1 MIREIKSDDKIDF
14 IKMCMDF
21 YNTDGVDHS
30 IPVSNMEKTFNL
42 LMEGLDFAKA
52 YVCEKNNITV
62 GYILLALTYSNEAGG
77 MVVWLDEIYVKPEF
91 RSQGIGSELID
102 FVIEK
107 YKNKISRFRLEITE
121 SNIGAK
127 KLYLSKGFKDL
138 SYRQMEIL
146 YDLE

>member
-1 MIREIKSDDKIDF
+1 
-14 IKMCMDF
+14 
-21 YNTDGVDHS
+21 
-30 IPVSNMEKTFNL
+30 
-42 LMEGLDFAKA
+42 
-52 YVCEKNNITV
+52 
-62 GYILLALTYSNEAGG
+62 

-146 YDLE
+146 YD

>member
-52 YVCEKNNITV
+52 YVCEKNNKTV

-107 YKNKISRFRLEITE
+107 YKNKIARFRLEITE

-146 YDLE
+146 YD

>member
-1 MIREIKSDDKIDF
+1 MIREINLYDKADF
-14 IKMCMDF
+14 IKMCFDF
-21 YNTDGVDHS
+21 YNTDGVDHV
-30 IPVSNMEKTFNL
+30 IPISNIEKTFNL
-42 LMEGLDFAKA
+42 LVKASDFTKA
-52 YVCEKNNITV
+52 YVYEKNNKLA

-77 MVVWLDEIYVKPEF
+77 TVVWLEEIYVKSEF

-102 FVIEK
+102 FVIDK
-107 YKNKISRFRLEITE
+107 YKNKAARFRLEITE

-146 YDLE
+146 ND

>member
-52 YVCEKNNITV
+52 YVCEKNNKTA
-62 GYILLALTYSNEAGG
+62 GYILRKRAALS
-77 MVVWLDEIYVKPEF
+77 
-91 RSQGIGSELID
+91 
-102 FVIEK
+102 
-107 YKNKISRFRLEITE
+107 
-121 SNIGAK
+121 
-127 KLYLSKGFKDL
+127 LYLSITK
-138 SYRQMEIL
+138 SISSEPIP
-146 YDLE
+146 

>member
-14 IKMCMDF
+14 IQMCMDF

-52 YVCEKNNITV
+52 YVCEKNNKTV

-146 YDLE
+146 YD

>member
-1 MIREIKSDDKIDF
+1 LIREIKSDDKIDF

-52 YVCEKNNITV
+52 YVCEKNNKTV

-102 FVIEK
+102 FVIDK
-107 YKNKISRFRLEITE
+107 YKDNAARFRLEITE
-121 SNIGAK
+121 SNMGAK

-146 YDLE
+146 YD

>member
-52 YVCEKNNITV
+52 YVCEKNNKTV

-146 YDLE
+146 YD

>member
-52 YVCEKNNITV
+52 YVCEKNNKTV

-107 YKNKISRFRLEITE
+107 YKNKISRFRLVITE

-146 YDLE
+146 YD

>member
-52 YVCEKNNITV
+52 YVCEKNNKTV
-62 GYILLALTYSNEAGG
+62 RYILLALTYSNEAGG

-146 YDLE
+146 YD

>member
-52 YVCEKNNITV
+52 YVCEKNNKTV

-121 SNIGAK
+121 SNIGAEK
-127 KLYLSKGFKDL
+127 IIFIKRL
-138 SYRQMEIL
+138 
-146 YDLE
+146 

>member
-52 YVCEKNNITV
+52 YVCEKNSKTA

-77 MVVWLDEIYVKPEF
+77 MVVWIDEIYVKPEF

-102 FVIEK
+102 FVIDK
-107 YKNKISRFRLEITE
+107 YKDNAARFRLEITE
-121 SNIGAK
+121 SNMGAK
-127 KLYLSKGFKDL
+127 KLYLSKGFTDL
-138 SYRQMEIL
+138 SYRQMNL
-146 YDLE
+146 

>member
-52 YVCEKNNITV
+52 YVCEKNNKTV

-102 FVIEK
+102 FVIDK
-107 YKNKISRFRLEITE
+107 YKDNAARFRLEITE
-121 SNIGAK
+121 SNMGAK

-146 YDLE
+146 YD

>member
-52 YVCEKNNITV
+52 YVCEKNNKTV

-121 SNIGAK
+121 SKIGAK

-146 YDLE
+146 YD

>member
-42 LMEGLDFAKA
+42 
-52 YVCEKNNITV
+52 
-62 GYILLALTYSNEAGG
+62 ALTYSNEAGG
-77 MVVWLDEIYVKPEF
+77 MVVWIDEIYVKPEF

-102 FVIEK
+102 FVIDK
-107 YKNKISRFRLEITE
+107 YKDNAARFRLEITE
-121 SNIGAK
+121 SNMGAK
-127 KLYLSKGFKDL
+127 KLYLSKGFTDL
-138 SYRQMEIL
+138 SYRQMNL
-146 YDLE
+146 

>member
-52 YVCEKNNITV
+52 YVCEKNNKTV

-102 FVIEK
+102 FVIDK
-107 YKNKISRFRLEITE
+107 YKDNAARFRLEITE
-121 SNIGAK
+121 SNMGAK
-127 KLYLSKGFKDL
+127 KLYLSNTMVK
-138 SYRQMEIL
+138 L
-146 YDLE
+146 YFVQSSV

>member
-52 YVCEKNNITV
+52 CVCEKNNKTV

-146 YDLE
+146 YD

>member
-52 YVCEKNNITV
+52 YVCEKNNKTV

-102 FVIEK
+102 FIIEK
-107 YKNKISRFRLEITE
+107 YKNKIARFRLEITE

-146 YDLE
+146 YD

>member
-30 IPVSNMEKTFNL
+30 IPVSNMEKTFNF

-52 YVCEKNNITV
+52 YVCEKNNKTV

-102 FVIEK
+102 FVIDK
-107 YKNKISRFRLEITE
+107 YKDNAARFRLEITE
-121 SNIGAK
+121 SNMGAK
-127 KLYLSKGFKDL
+127 KLYLSKGFTDL
-138 SYRQMEIL
+138 SYRQMNL
-146 YDLE
+146 

>member
-52 YVCEKNNITV
+52 YVCEKNNKTV

-77 MVVWLDEIYVKPEF
+77 MVVWLDEIYVKAEF

-146 YDLE
+146 YD

>member
-52 YVCEKNNITV
+52 YVCEKNNKTA
-62 GYILLALTYSNEAGG
+62 GYILLAPIFDS
-77 MVVWLDEIYVKPEF
+77 
-91 RSQGIGSELID
+91 
-102 FVIEK
+102 VISK
-107 YKNKISRFRLEITE
+107 RKRAALS
-121 SNIGAK
+121 
-127 KLYLSKGFKDL
+127 LYLSITK
-138 SYRQMEIL
+138 SISSEPIP
-146 YDLE
+146 

>member
-52 YVCEKNNITV
+52 YVCEKNNKTV

-127 KLYLSKGFKDL
+127 KLYLSKCFKDL

-146 YDLE
+146 YD

>member
-21 YNTDGVDHS
+21 YNTDGVDHV
-30 IPVSNMEKTFNL
+30 IPISNVEKTFNL
-42 LMEGLDFAKA
+42 LMKVSDFAKA
-52 YVCEKNNITV
+52 YVYEKNNQIA
-62 GYILLALTYSNEAGG
+62 GYILLAFTYSNEAGG
-77 MVVWLDEIYVKPEF
+77 IVVWLEEIYVKSDF

-107 YKNKISRFRLEITE
+107 YKNKVARFRLEITD
-121 SNIGAK
+121 SNNSAR
-127 KLYLSKGFKDL
+127 KLYLSKGFKYL

-146 YDLE
+146 YD

>member
-52 YVCEKNNITV
+52 YVCEKNNKT
-62 GYILLALTYSNEAGG
+62 AG
-77 MVVWLDEIYVKPEF
+77 LF
-91 RSQGIGSELID
+91 FLH
-102 FVIEK
+102 
-107 YKNKISRFRLEITE
+107 
-121 SNIGAK
+121 
-127 KLYLSKGFKDL
+127 
-138 SYRQMEIL
+138 
-146 YDLE
+146 

>member
-52 YVCEKNNITV
+52 YVCEKNNKTV

-77 MVVWLDEIYVKPEF
+77 MVVWLDEIYVKTEF

-102 FVIEK
+102 FVIDK
-107 YKNKISRFRLEITE
+107 YKDNAARFRLEITE
-121 SNIGAK
+121 SNMGAK
-127 KLYLSKGFKDL
+127 KLYLSKGFTDL
-138 SYRQMEIL
+138 SYRQMNL
-146 YDLE
+146 

>member
-52 YVCEKNNITV
+52 YVCEKNNKTV

-107 YKNKISRFRLEITE
+107 YKNKIFFHFQLGIQACELLVLC
-121 SNIGAK
+121 K
-127 KLYLSKGFKDL
+127 HK
-138 SYRQMEIL
+138 
-146 YDLE
+146 

>member
-52 YVCEKNNITV
+52 YVCEKNNKTV

-77 MVVWLDEIYVKPEF
+77 MVVWIDEIYVKPEF

-102 FVIEK
+102 FVIDK
-107 YKNKISRFRLEITE
+107 YKDNAARFRLEITE
-121 SNIGAK
+121 SNMGAK
-127 KLYLSKGFKDL
+127 KLYLSKGFTDL
-138 SYRQMEIL
+138 SYRQMNL
-146 YDLE
+146 

>member
-42 LMEGLDFAKA
+42 LMEGLDLAKA
-52 YVCEKNNITV
+52 YVCEKNNKTV

-146 YDLE
+146 YD

>member
-52 YVCEKNNITV
+52 YVCEKNNKTV

-146 YDLE
+146 YY

>member
-52 YVCEKNNITV
+52 YVCEKNNKTV

-127 KLYLSKGFKDL
+127 KLYLSKGFTDL
-138 SYRQMEIL
+138 SYRQMNL
-146 YDLE
+146 

>member
-21 YNTDGVDHS
+21 YNTDGVGHS

-52 YVCEKNNITV
+52 YVCEKNNKTV

-102 FVIEK
+102 FVIDK
-107 YKNKISRFRLEITE
+107 YKDNAARFRLEITE
-121 SNIGAK
+121 SNMGAK
-127 KLYLSKGFKDL
+127 KLYLSKGFTDL
-138 SYRQMEIL
+138 SYRQMNL
-146 YDLE
+146 

>member
-52 YVCEKNNITV
+52 YVCEKNNKTV

-127 KLYLSKGFKDL
+127 KLYLSKGF
-138 SYRQMEIL
+138 
-146 YDLE
+146 

>member
-52 YVCEKNNITV
+52 YVCDN
-62 GYILLALTYSNEAGG
+62 
-77 MVVWLDEIYVKPEF
+77 
-91 RSQGIGSELID
+91 
-102 FVIEK
+102 
-107 YKNKISRFRLEITE
+107 
-121 SNIGAK
+121 
-127 KLYLSKGFKDL
+127 
-138 SYRQMEIL
+138 
-146 YDLE
+146 

>member
-52 YVCEKNNITV
+52 YVCENNNKTA

-77 MVVWLDEIYVKPEF
+77 MVVWIDEIYVKPEF

-102 FVIEK
+102 FVIDK
-107 YKNKISRFRLEITE
+107 YKDNAARFRLEITE
-121 SNIGAK
+121 SNMGAK
-127 KLYLSKGFKDL
+127 KLYLSKGFTDL
-138 SYRQMEIL
+138 SYRQMNL
-146 YDLE
+146 